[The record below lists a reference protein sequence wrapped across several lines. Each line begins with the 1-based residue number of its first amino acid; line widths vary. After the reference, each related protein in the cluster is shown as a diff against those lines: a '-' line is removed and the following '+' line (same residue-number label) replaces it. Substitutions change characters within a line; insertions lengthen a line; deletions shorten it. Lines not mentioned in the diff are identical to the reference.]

1 MNSKLFLSL
10 PLVLLLAG
18 CNVVKTSNQS
28 DSSGES
34 SSGSASSSQS
44 ESSSGSSGS
53 SSESSSSSSS
63 SSSSQSSGTT
73 KTFDFTKTPFT
84 GTGGIKVENKKAEF
98 LEYLNTDGDYVTS
111 ITVDDCVYFQPI
123 YNADG
128 SQNGLTLCVGT
139 ASFGGSI
146 SFTFTESIKSISFT
160 LQAYHKYYSS
170 AFHAD
175 DSSALTVEGHSYTLD
190 TSLTSG
196 MPPMLED
203 TLQLSPTKK
212 TITFSND
219 SDHQRSFVHN
229 LTVEFVE

>member
-1 MNSKLFLSL
+1 MNKRLFLSL
-10 PLVLLLAG
+10 PLILLLAG
-18 CNVVKTSNQS
+18 CNIAKTSNQS
-28 DSSGES
+28 AGSGES
-34 SSGSASSSQS
+34 SNGSASASQS
-44 ESSSGSSGS
+44 ESSFDSSG
-53 SSESSSSSSS
+53 SS

-139 ASFGGSI
+139 ASYGGSI
-146 SFTFTESIKSISFT
+146 SFTFAESIKSISFT

-175 DSSALTVEGHSYTLD
+175 DSSALTVEG
-190 TSLTSG
+190 
-196 MPPMLED
+196 
-203 TLQLSPTKK
+203 
-212 TITFSND
+212 
-219 SDHQRSFVHN
+219 
-229 LTVEFVE
+229 

>member
-1 MNSKLFLSL
+1 MNKKLFLSL
-10 PLVLLLAG
+10 PLALLLAG
-18 CNVVKTSNQS
+18 CNIVKTSSQS
-28 DSSGES
+28 AGSGES
-34 SSGSASSSQS
+34 SNGSASASQS
-44 ESSSGSSGS
+44 ESSFDSSG
-53 SSESSSSSSS
+53 SS

-139 ASFGGSI
+139 TSYGGSI
-146 SFTFTESIKSISFT
+146 SFTFAESIKSISFT

-175 DSSALTVEGHSYTLD
+175 DSSALTVEGHDYTLD

-203 TLQLSPTKK
+203 TIQLSPAKK
-212 TITFSND
+212 TITFSN
-219 SDHQRSFVHN
+219 SEEHQRSFVHN
-229 LTVEFVE
+229 FTVEFAE